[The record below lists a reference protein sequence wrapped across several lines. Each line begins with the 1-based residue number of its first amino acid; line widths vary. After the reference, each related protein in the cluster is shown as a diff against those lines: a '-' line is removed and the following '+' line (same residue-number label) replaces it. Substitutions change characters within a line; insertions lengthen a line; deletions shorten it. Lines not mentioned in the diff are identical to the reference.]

1 MLFMADYTALV
12 EAGTALVELLRDT
25 LTPEPISN
33 RELIAL
39 CSPHENENNQLT
51 VWLYQVEEDTQGV
64 EQGYYQ
70 VSRDV
75 QRIRPARY
83 NLRFLV
89 TAHSK
94 APVQLREADQY
105 RMVGAALQVLK
116 DHPVID
122 AQYLSGSLKER
133 EARITLTL
141 EKTSMDQLLKI
152 WNNNSKGYK
161 MSFVVLLGNVE
172 IDSRR
177 ERRVSRVTGV
187 TIETDQAALGTGE
200 GGRS

>member
-1 MLFMADYTALV
+1 MADYTALV
-12 EAGTALVELLRDT
+12 EAGSSLVEMLRDN

-39 CSPHENENNQLT
+39 CSPHESENNQLT
-51 VWLYQVEEDTQGV
+51 LYLYQVEVDTQGV
-64 EQGYYQ
+64 ESGYYQ
-70 VSRDV
+70 VGQNTERL
-75 QRIRPARY
+75 RPTRY

-122 AQYLSGSLKER
+122 AQYLSGSLAEQNATIR
-133 EARITLTL
+133 VVL
-141 EKTSMDQLLKI
+141 EKTPQDQLLKI
-152 WNNNSKGYK
+152 WNNTSTAYK
-161 MSFVVLLGNVE
+161 LSFVVLLTGVE

-177 ERRVSRVTGV
+177 ERRFSRVTDV
-187 TIETDQAALGTGE
+187 TISTGHKARE
-200 GGRS
+200 EKA

>member
-1 MLFMADYTALV
+1 MADYTALV
-12 EAGTALVELLRDT
+12 EAGSSLVEMLRDN

-39 CSPHENENNQLT
+39 CSPHESENNQLT
-51 VWLYQVEEDTQGV
+51 LYLYQVEEDTQGV
-64 EQGYYQ
+64 ESGYYQ
-70 VSRDV
+70 VGQNTERL
-75 QRIRPARY
+75 RPPRY

-122 AQYLSGSLKER
+122 AQYLSGSLAEQNATVR
-133 EARITLTL
+133 VVL
-141 EKTSMDQLLKI
+141 EKTPQDQLLKI
-152 WNNNSKGYK
+152 WNNTSTAYK
-161 MSFVVLLGNVE
+161 LSFVVLLTGVE

-177 ERRVSRVTGV
+177 ERQFSRVTDI
-187 TIETDQAALGTGE
+187 TISTGHKARE
-200 GGRS
+200 EKA

>member
-1 MLFMADYTALV
+1 MADYTALV
-12 EAGTALVELLRDT
+12 EAGTALMELLRDK
-25 LTPEPISN
+25 LTPEPIGN

-51 VWLYQVEEDTQGV
+51 IWLYQVEEDTQGV
-64 EQGYYQ
+64 AMGYYQ

-83 NLRFLV
+83 NLRFLI

-105 RMVGAALQVLK
+105 RMIGAALQVLK
-116 DHPVID
+116 DSPVID
-122 AQYLSGSLKER
+122 GKYLSGSLKER
-133 EARITLTL
+133 EANITLTL

-152 WNNNSKGYK
+152 WNNNSKSYK
-161 MSFVVLLGNVE
+161 LSFTVLLGNVE
-172 IDSRR
+172 IDSQR
-177 ERRVSRVTGV
+177 ERRISRVTEVAIG
-187 TIETDQAALGTGE
+187 AAQTPPRPGE
-200 GGRS
+200 EGPV